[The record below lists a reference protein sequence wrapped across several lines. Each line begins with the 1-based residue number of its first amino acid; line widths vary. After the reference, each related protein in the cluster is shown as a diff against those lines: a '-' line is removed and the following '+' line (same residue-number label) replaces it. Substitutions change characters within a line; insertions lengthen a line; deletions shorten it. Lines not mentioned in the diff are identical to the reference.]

1 MNEKVIKH
9 TCAPFFNL
17 TRKRLHITTV
27 QLDFTPEIEV
37 FHMLFERCH
46 SKNRKRSIKQHIK
59 YLYFR
64 SKIQLDHLVDIYI
77 LTNAGNV

>member
-27 QLDFTPEIEV
+27 QLDFTPEGEV